1 MNKLQIFLISCAVL
15 VSTTGYGISFPLLS
29 IKLETAGVSSQ
40 MIGLNSTMP
49 ALGWLLLSWA
59 LPWLQARFSLTL
71 LFSVCLLVPV
81 AGILV
86 FMASN
91 SLALWFIARFLFGG
105 FLGMFYRIVEYWLN
119 AITDIS
125 NRGRFMG
132 GYSVLFFLGLIVGS
146 VVQPGLGS
154 EGVMTAVPIVI
165 CLLVS
170 AIIAVFAKISVPDI
184 APNSI
189 PKHPKIAM
197 VYMVAPFGLVSI
209 FAYGLFEDVPAYLL
223 SVYALKVGFAD
234 DVAAYTLSA
243 VALGGLLF
251 PVPVGMLSDR
261 LGRGLVLRLM
271 ILIALIGTLVIPFS
285 LFSEAA
291 FLATLFVW
299 GGCAGCIYNL
309 ALSDIGDRH
318 EAEGLV
324 SANASFGLIYAG
336 AAILGPIVNG
346 FAMGLW
352 EPHGLMVFCFV
363 LFGGLL
369 IFSLT
374 LRHHAGPEVV
384 K

>member
-1 MNKLQIFLISCAVL
+1 MNKLQIFMISCAVL
-15 VSTTGYGISFPLLS
+15 ISTTGYGISFPLLS
-29 IKLETAGVSSQ
+29 IKMETAGVSSQ
-40 MIGLNSTMP
+40 LIGLNSATP
-49 ALGWLLLSWA
+49 ALGWLVLSWA
-59 LPWLQARFSLTL
+59 LPWLQIRFSLTL
-71 LFSVCLLVPV
+71 LCTVCLLVPV
-81 AGILV
+81 TGIGL
-86 FMASN
+86 FMDSN
-91 SLALWFIARFLFGG
+91 SLIVWFIARFLFGG

-119 AITDIS
+119 AITVIS

-132 GYSVLFFLGLIVGS
+132 GYSVLFFLGMIIGSVAQPALGNDGGLPAVLIVMS
-146 VVQPGLGS
+146 
-154 EGVMTAVPIVI
+154 
-165 CLLVS
+165 LLVS
-170 AIIAVFAKISVPDI
+170 AAVVMVAKISVPNVI
-184 APNSI
+184 ANTDAKCPNL
-189 PKHPKIAM
+189 AL
-197 VYMVAPFGLVSI
+197 VYMVAPLGMVSI
-209 FAYGLFEDVPAYLL
+209 FAYGLFEDVPAYLM
-223 SVYALKVGFAD
+223 SVYALKVGFAE

-251 PVPVGMLSDR
+251 PVPVGILSDR

-271 ILIALIGTLVIPFS
+271 ILIALVGTLFIPLS
-285 LFSEAA
+285 LFSATA

-324 SANASFGLIYAG
+324 SANASFGLVYAG

-346 FAMGLW
+346 AAMGLW

-369 IFSLT
+369 LFSLFGQRST
-374 LRHHAGPEVV
+374 AIRVT